1 MKYTPTYFNF
11 DALEHKAELIDVFLI
26 VAVVYILI
34 LDRKS
39 TRLNS
44 SHSQQSRMPSSA

>member
-11 DALEHKAELIDVFLI
+11 DGLEHKAELIDVFLI

-34 LDRKS
+34 FSVSWL
-39 TRLNS
+39 L
-44 SHSQQSRMPSSA
+44 SRFPSK

>member
-34 LDRKS
+34 FSVSWLI
-39 TRLNS
+39 
-44 SHSQQSRMPSSA
+44 SRFPPK

>member
-34 LDRKS
+34 FSVSWL
-39 TRLNS
+39 L
-44 SHSQQSRMPSSA
+44 SRFPAK